1 MKCGEWRKNA
11 THRIT
16 IQERS
21 EVIDDFGGQT
31 LTWATQSTVWAA
43 IEPLTGREVYL
54 QEQNQSRVTSKMTI
68 RYQSEI
74 KATKDAGALRV
85 SYDGRIFPVKYV
97 RNLADDMKQEGTQ
110 YQQLFVE
117 ENGAEND

>member
-1 MKCGEWRKNA
+1 MKCGEWRTNA
-11 THRIT
+11 KHRIT

-21 EVIDDFGGQT
+21 EVVDDFGGQT
-31 LTWATQSTVWAA
+31 LTWTTKSTVWAS
-43 IEPLTGREVYL
+43 IEPLNGREVYL

-68 RYQSEI
+68 RYQSDL
-74 KATKDAGALRV
+74 KATRDAGALRI
-85 SYDGRIFPVKYV
+85 SYDGRIFPVNYI
-97 RNLADDMKQEGTQ
+97 RNLDSDMKNEGTQ